1 MTWNY
6 TSFSF
11 YLLQLPRNSLKC
23 SPIVANGDKT
33 DFKFCREYQV
43 ARYCDYL
50 EIKYRKNC
58 VKIEDQ
64 LMLRLTVFRCVFS
77 MRFVIF
83 PEISYNS
90 AFL

>member
-23 SPIVANGDKT
+23 SLIVTNGDKT

-58 VKIEDQ
+58 VKIE
-64 LMLRLTVFRCVFS
+64 
-77 MRFVIF
+77 
-83 PEISYNS
+83 EISKSNIRVIILYVLKFGKS
-90 AFL
+90 TTSF